1 MKPSRYLAERAAR
14 IMVWTVR
21 GSYKPTIATRKPGV
35 ITPSV
40 FQDTAMSPAMGIMER
55 ARI

>member
-1 MKPSRYLAERAAR
+1 LAERAAR

-40 FQDTAMSPAMGIMER
+40 FQDTAMSPAMEIMER